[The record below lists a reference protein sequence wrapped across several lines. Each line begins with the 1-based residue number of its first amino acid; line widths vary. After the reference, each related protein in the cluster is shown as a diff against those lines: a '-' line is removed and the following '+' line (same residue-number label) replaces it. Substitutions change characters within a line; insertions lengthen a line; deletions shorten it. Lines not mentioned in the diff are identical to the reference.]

1 MNRNIT
7 IKLLNAL
14 EKGSRRSKHIS
25 TKEYITNHAKIK
37 AQEKAKKWLYT
48 NNRYIN
54 IYSKNNTFWIT
65 ELDKKK
71 VPSYV
76 VLYVVDFY
84 KQLGYNYIG
93 DVKININ

>member
-7 IKLLNAL
+7 VKLLNAL
-14 EKGSRRSKHIS
+14 EKGSRGSKHIS
-25 TKEYITNHAKIK
+25 AKEYIKNYTKIK
-37 AQEKAKKWLYT
+37 AKEKAKKWLCA

>member
-14 EKGSRRSKHIS
+14 EKGSRGKEHI
-25 TKEYITNHAKIK
+25 KNHAKIK
-37 AQEKAKKWLYT
+37 AQEKAIKWLYI

-65 ELDKKK
+65 ELGKKK

-93 DVKININ
+93 DVKISIN

>member
-7 IKLLNAL
+7 VKLLNAL
-14 EKGSRRSKHIS
+14 EKGSRGSKHIS
-25 TKEYITNHAKIK
+25 TKEYIKNYTKIK
-37 AQEKAKKWLYT
+37 TKEKAIKWLYT

-71 VPSYV
+71 MH
-76 VLYVVDFY
+76 
-84 KQLGYNYIG
+84 N
-93 DVKININ
+93 

>member
-7 IKLLNAL
+7 IELLNAL
-14 EKGSRRSKHIS
+14 ERHSRGNKRIL
-25 TKEYITNHAKIK
+25 KEYIKNK
-37 AQEKAKKWLYT
+37 AQEKAKKWLYI

>member
-14 EKGSRRSKHIS
+14 EKGSRGNKHIPL
-25 TKEYITNHAKIK
+25 KEHIKNHAKIK
-37 AQEKAKKWLYT
+37 AQEKAIKWLYI

-65 ELDKKK
+65 ELGKKK